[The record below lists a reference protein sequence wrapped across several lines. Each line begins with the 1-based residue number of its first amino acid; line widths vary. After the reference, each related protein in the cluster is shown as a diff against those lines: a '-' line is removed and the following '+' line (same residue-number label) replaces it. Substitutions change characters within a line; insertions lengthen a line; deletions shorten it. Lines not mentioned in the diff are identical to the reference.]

1 MMNYVDLIRQSQN
14 FLSLTLARRLLSSV
28 SAEILSKLFY
38 LSKFFLS
45 HSSISSSRLMS
56 FAVQSS
62 IKVTPSGVVKN
73 VPGSFSISQIVSQ
86 SFVALAN
93 SAFTRAFSIQ
103 TLDPTDSSNFIFFSF
118 EFVTVRDVTF
128 VIVIDFGTAVALLG

>member
-1 MMNYVDLIRQSQN
+1 
-14 FLSLTLARRLLSSV
+14 
-28 SAEILSKLFY
+28 
-38 LSKFFLS
+38 
-45 HSSISSSRLMS
+45 MS

-62 IKVTPSGVVKN
+62 IKVAPSGVVKN
-73 VPGSFSISQIVSQ
+73 VPRSFSVSQIVSQ

-128 VIVIDFGTAVALLG
+128 VIVIDFGTAVALLE